1 MHAITRALV
10 TCVECATH
18 SSECSRDFFF
28 SVQMGFEWEA
38 SAAIFADDLS
48 SFAKLDVVRARNMR
62 AWSGPSLF
70 EGKHGRG
77 LADGLS

>member
-1 MHAITRALV
+1 
-10 TCVECATH
+10 
-18 SSECSRDFFF
+18 
-28 SVQMGFEWEA
+28 MGLEWEA

-62 AWSGPSLF
+62 GWSGPSLF